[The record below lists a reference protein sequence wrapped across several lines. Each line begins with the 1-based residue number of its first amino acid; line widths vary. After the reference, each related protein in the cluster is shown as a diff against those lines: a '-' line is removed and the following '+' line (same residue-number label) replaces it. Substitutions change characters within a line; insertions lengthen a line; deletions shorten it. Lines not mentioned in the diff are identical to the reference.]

1 MKSADVKISMYNGLN
16 KENNPKK
23 DPKLKVGNHVIMI
36 IYIKI

>member
-1 MKSADVKISMYNGLN
+1 MKSVDVKTSMYNGFN
-16 KENNPKK
+16 KENNKK